1 VLEWTPSLRRVGDGR
16 ADPGQR
22 TLPHIPPAAFVA
34 GAVLAAGLM
43 GRFLADGRLK
53 FGVALI
59 FGACYAPLVLFD
71 LAAAF
76 AVFVAVQFFQDL
88 SVLSVAPNA
97 MGVLVGLGWIGAFL
111 GRRGHIAALREHARL
126 LIAVVLFCGWM
137 TLSIAWAQQPG
148 LAGTGAAY
156 WWLAAFAFLVTL
168 TTLTRARDFRLVA
181 LAFVAGAV
189 ISVVIGLAT
198 GSIAASINTVTQT
211 ALQGR
216 FTGGG
221 GDPNEQ
227 AAAFVPA
234 LFLIMGLIGIYRGRA
249 IRIALILAF
258 GLVAV
263 GFFATQSRGGLVS
276 LAVATVAALFL
287 APRYRLRILGL
298 SLIVC
303 VAAVAIV
310 ATNPGALTRIV
321 DLGGGSSGRSDLWR
335 VGWEVFTG
343 HPIVGVGVANFT
355 VVESHYVLQPG
366 TITHIQYLTDVHY
379 LVSNTY
385 LQQLAESGVIGLIAY
400 LAVVWGCLRA
410 TWRAIRSFEA
420 LGRPHYADLARAV
433 LMGTIGMLSAVFFI
447 SDGDDLRLWVLLG
460 MGPALLTLA
469 RRLQARG
476 P

>member
-1 VLEWTPSLRRVGDGR
+1 MVEWTPSLRRGDDRSAASSER
-16 ADPGQR
+16 A
-22 TLPHIPPAAFVA
+22 LPHIPPAMFIA

-43 GRFLADGRLK
+43 GRFVADGRLK
-53 FGVALI
+53 YGVALV

-88 SVLSVAPNA
+88 SVLSSAPNA

-111 GRRGHIAALREHARL
+111 GRRGHVAALREHGRL
-126 LIAVVLFCGWM
+126 LIKVILFCCWM
-137 TLSIAWAQQPG
+137 TLTIAWAQQPG
-148 LAGTGAAY
+148 LAGTAAAY
-156 WWLAAFAFLVTL
+156 WWLAAFAFLITL
-168 TTLTRARDFRLVA
+168 TTLTSARDFKFVA
-181 LAFVAGAV
+181 LAFIAGAV
-189 ISVVIGLAT
+189 ISVMIGLAT
-198 GSIAASINTVTQT
+198 GSIAASINSVSQT

-234 LFLIMGLIGIYRGRA
+234 LFLIIGLIGLYRQRVVRA
-249 IRIALILAF
+249 ALVLAF
-258 GLVAV
+258 GLIAV

-276 LAVATVAALFL
+276 LAVAAVASLFL
-287 APRYRLRILGL
+287 APRYRMRILGL

-303 VAAVAIV
+303 VAALAIV
-310 ATNPGALTRIV
+310 ATNPGALSRIV
-321 DLGGGSSGRSDLWR
+321 DLSGGSSGRNDLWR

-343 HPIVGVGVANFT
+343 HPIVGVGAANFT
-355 VVESHYVLQPG
+355 VVESHYVLRPG
-366 TITHIQYLTDVHY
+366 TITHIQYLTDLPY

-400 LAVVWGCLRA
+400 LAVVWACLRA
-410 TWRAIRSFEA
+410 TWQAIRRFEA
-420 LGRPHYADLARAV
+420 LGRPEYADLARAV
-433 LMGTIGMLSAVFFI
+433 LMGSIGMLSAVFFI
-447 SDGDDLRLWVLLG
+447 SDGDDVRLWVLMA

-469 RRLQARG
+469 RRLQPG
-476 P
+476 

>member
-1 VLEWTPSLRRVGDGR
+1 
-16 ADPGQR
+16 
-22 TLPHIPPAAFVA
+22 
-34 GAVLAAGLM
+34 M
-43 GRFLADGRLK
+43 GRFLADGHLK
-53 FGVALI
+53 YGVALV
-59 FGACYAPLVLFD
+59 FGACYVPLVLFD

-88 SVLSVAPNA
+88 SVLSSAPNA
-97 MGVLVGLGWIGAFL
+97 IGVLVGLGWIGAFL
-111 GRRGHIAALREHARL
+111 GRRGHIVALREHGRL
-126 LIAVVLFCGWM
+126 LIKVVLFCCWM

-148 LAGTGAAY
+148 LAGTAAAY
-156 WWLAAFAFLVTL
+156 WWLAAFAFLITL
-168 TTLTRARDFRLVA
+168 TTLTNARDFRFVA
-181 LAFVAGAV
+181 LAFVVGAV
-189 ISVVIGLAT
+189 VSVIIGLAT
-198 GSIAASINTVTQT
+198 GSIAASINTITQT

-234 LFLIMGLIGIYRGRA
+234 LFLIIGLIGVYRRRA
-249 IRIALILAF
+249 ARIALIVAF
-258 GLVAV
+258 GLIAV
-263 GFFATQSRGGLVS
+263 GFLATQSRGGLVA
-276 LAVATVAALFL
+276 LAVATLAALFL
-287 APRYRLRILGL
+287 APRYRKRILGL
-298 SLIVC
+298 SLIVG
-303 VAAVAIV
+303 VAAVAVV

-343 HPIVGVGVANFT
+343 HPVVGVGAANFT
-355 VVESHYVLQPG
+355 VVESHYVLRPG
-366 TITHIQYLTDVHY
+366 SISHIQYLTDVPY

-400 LAVVWGCLRA
+400 LAVVWGCLRS
-410 TWRAIRSFEA
+410 TWQAIKRFEA
-420 LGRPHYADLARAV
+420 LGRPEYADLARAV
-433 LMGTIGMLSAVFFI
+433 LMGAIGMLSAVFFI

-469 RRLQARG
+469 RRLQPRA